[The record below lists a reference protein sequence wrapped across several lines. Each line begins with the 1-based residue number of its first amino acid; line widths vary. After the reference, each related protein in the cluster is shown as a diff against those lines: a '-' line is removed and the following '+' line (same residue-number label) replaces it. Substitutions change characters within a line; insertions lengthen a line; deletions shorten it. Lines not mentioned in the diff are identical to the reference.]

1 LLKNSFYPNTTQI
14 CLYAHTDTMPLVVPG
29 ITSNGSGDKNEEWM
43 NKLVGKKISETEP
56 SNETVRVPDLDDRP
70 ERDSNAWC
78 QTFCKTDLPKTT
90 RVIEPGSIVTKDYNP
105 DRLNVHLNDDGTVAH
120 VNHG

>member
-1 LLKNSFYPNTTQI
+1 LLRTSFYPNTTQI

-56 SNETVRVPDLDDRP
+56 SNETVRFPDIEGGP
-70 ERDSNAWC
+70 ERILIRNGRHFAKQIC
-78 QTFCKTDLPKTT
+78 P
-90 RVIEPGSIVTKDYNP
+90 RPRGSSSQA
-105 DRLNVHLNDDGTVAH
+105 R
-120 VNHG
+120 